1 MTDLS
6 VTVGKLKLANPVIAA
21 SGTFGFGEPFSDLVD
36 VNALGGVIGKSIGV
50 RERTGNPPP
59 RTVETPSG
67 MLNAIGLE
75 GKGIDHFLK
84 NVTPWLERLKTCRIV
99 SIFGDTPEDY
109 LTLATTLAGVPCF
122 EALEV
127 NLSCPNVKE
136 GGFEFGHDPAWV
148 GRITGS
154 CREASA
160 RPLWVKLSPNVT
172 SASPFIE
179 AAEGAGADAVTIS
192 NSYVGMAVDWRR
204 RRPVLGNGTGGLT
217 GPAIK
222 PLALLAVHKAA
233 QATNLPIVASGG
245 ASSSEDILEFLVAGA
260 SAVQIGTWNF
270 YEPRAGKI
278 AVEGIARLLE
288 KEGITRASALTRSLQ
303 RPPPKDPEPA

>member
-1 MTDLS
+1 MTDLA
-6 VTVGKLKLANPVIAA
+6 VTVGKLALANPVIAA
-21 SGTFGFGEPFSDLVD
+21 SGTFGFGEPFSGLVD

-50 RERTGNPPP
+50 RERAGNPPP

-75 GKGIDHFLK
+75 GRGIDYFLK
-84 NVTPWLERLKTCRIV
+84 EVTPWLERLTTRRIV

-109 LTLATTLAGVPCF
+109 LTLARTLAGVPCF

-136 GGFEFGHDPAWV
+136 GGLEFGHDPLWV
-148 GRITGS
+148 GRITES
-154 CREASA
+154 CRSVFA

-172 SASPFIE
+172 SARPFIE
-179 AAEGAGADAVTIS
+179 AAEKAGADAVTIS

-222 PLALLAVHKAA
+222 PLALLAVHRAA
-233 QATNLPIVASGG
+233 QATRLPIIASGG
-245 ASSSEDILEFLVAGA
+245 ASSPEDILEFLVAGA

-270 YEPRAGKI
+270 YEPRAGRI
-278 AVEGIARLLE
+278 AVDGIRKLLE
-288 KEGITRASALTRSLQ
+288 KEGIAGASTLTRSLQ